1 MIKDK
6 NKLATNIEKIKNLN
20 WRRIMV
26 RSVVFALMFVVY
38 SHGVFAAKEGPTSA
52 GAEGR
57 IGNPLKG
64 TDSLASFFDGIVTVC
79 IELGAIISVLGI
91 MYGGFLYATAQG
103 NEEQLGKAY
112 KTITWALVGT
122 AVLLGARTLMK
133 AVTSTVEEL
142 GKGV

>member
-1 MIKDK
+1 ML
-6 NKLATNIEKIKNLN
+6 KLRNIN
-20 WRRIMV
+20 WKRVIA
-26 RSVVFALMFVVY
+26 RSSVFVLMFAIY
-38 SHGVFAAKEGPTSA
+38 SHTVFAAGGQGA
-52 GAEGR
+52 GGK
-57 IGNPLKG
+57 IGNPLGDK
-64 TDSLASFFDGIVTVC
+64 TSSLAAFFDGIVTVC